1 MTGLVIRIVCG
12 VCGRVGV
19 GGCAVFFPGY
29 SALKKID
36 SRFWKAI

>member
-12 VCGRVGV
+12 CVGVGV